1 MTWGSGE
8 DGCLGHGNNND
19 VTHARLVEDLV
30 GCTVAQIS
38 CGAAHMMAL
47 TSKHD
52 IFSLFSFLFYLI
64 FVSVYLYNSKELLSM
79 RVLSSLTL

>member
-8 DGCLGHGNNND
+8 DGCLGHGNNKD

-47 TSKHD
+47 TSKRT
-52 IFSLFSFLFYLI
+52 ITSFLFR
-64 FVSVYLYNSKELLSM
+64 F
-79 RVLSSLTL
+79 